1 MSVRFGV
8 CTTFDKIPTL
18 IDAGYDYIEFS
29 FGNLVKMSEEEFEQ
43 TKATVEKYKFYAE
56 SYNGFFPGE
65 IRITG
70 PDVDYD
76 IITAHAEKGMARA
89 AQLGGKVTVVGSG
102 KSRNV
107 PEGFDRDLAYDQF
120 VKVLGLVGDVAAK
133 YGIMVVVEPLTTEET
148 NLINTVAEG
157 IEIVKKVNKPNVKSL
172 ADFFHVY
179 KSGETLD
186 AIRNNDGLLGHLHI
200 ARANDD
206 RAMPYEEDVPKVEE
220 WAAAVKES
228 GYEGRLS
235 LEGIYLPEFTEC
247 MHRTRKIIECFN
259 K

>member
-8 CTTFDKIPTL
+8 CTTFDKIPV
-18 IDAGYDYIEFS
+18 IKAAGYDYLEYGFAD
-29 FGNLVKMSEEEFEQ
+29 LVKMTDEEFENA
-43 TKATVEKYKFYAE
+43 KAEVEKYEFKAE

-65 IRITG
+65 IRLTG
-70 PDVDYD
+70 EDVDWD
-76 IITAHAEKGMARA
+76 VIAAHCEIGMKRA
-89 AQLGGKVTVVGSG
+89 AELGGKVTVIGSG
-102 KSRNV
+102 RSRNI
-107 PEGFDRDLAYDQF
+107 PDGFDFATGYDQF
-120 VKVLGLVGDVAAK
+120 ARVLGLAGDIAAK
-133 YGIMVVVEPLTTEET
+133 YGIMVVVEPLCTKET

-157 IEIVKKVNKPNVKSL
+157 IEIVKKVNRPNVKSL

-186 AIRNNDGLLGHLHI
+186 AIRYNDGWLGHLHI

-206 RAMPYEEDVPKVEE
+206 RSMPYEEDIPKVEE

-235 LEGIYLPEFTEC
+235 LEGGYRPEFEEC
-247 MHRTRKIIECFN
+247 MYRTRKIIDCFN